1 MGLVT
6 TLAGKANIATPNSLW
21 DALSEQ
27 MGDIIPT
34 KEKAVS
40 VLMDAIITST
50 AVKAAFEATMLGT
63 SAYAAARAQR
73 LKGSGN
79 SGVMNQ
85 IASGIVDY
93 GFGSVLSF
101 LSVAFTGDL
110 SSLSAVLLNGGSAE
124 QSFYDQWQKATI
136 MPNIEGIPISSSTVV
151 SDREVDVGEQMMIV
165 QSSTKKQYW
174 TDNAVPHLKT
184 WTLEGYMMTQLMLDT
199 YYIAKPSLRMQHEFL
214 DICATSRR
222 PVLFKDNK
230 GDFRFVQI
238 TSLHT
243 EEVADYNN
251 GIKVTIHL
259 KEYKPFQVQT
269 LTNITKSA
277 TQDKSSIAGKV
288 IKG

>member
-1 MGLVT
+1 MGIVS
-6 TLAGKANIATPNSLW
+6 TLAGKAGIPTPNSLW
-21 DALSEQ
+21 DALSTQ
-27 MGDIIPT
+27 TGGFIPA

-40 VLMDAIITST
+40 VLMDSIISNTLI
-50 AVKAAFEATMLGT
+50 KAAFETTMLGT
-63 SAYAAARAQR
+63 SAYG
-73 LKGSGN
+73 KGNTSTLSQIS
-79 SGVMNQ
+79 SGV
-85 IASGIVDY
+85 VDY
-93 GFGSVLSF
+93 GFGAVLSF

-110 SSLSAVLLNGGSAE
+110 SSLSAVLLMGNASSQA
-124 QSFYDQWQKATI
+124 FYDQWQKASI
-136 MPNIEGIPISSSTVV
+136 MPNIEGIPISSSTVI

-165 QSSTKKQYW
+165 QSTTQKQYW

-184 WTLEGYMMTQLMLDT
+184 WVVEGYIMTQLMLDA

-214 DICATSRR
+214 DLCATSRR

-259 KEYKPFQVQT
+259 KEYKPFQVNT
-269 LTNITKSA
+269 LTNITKTA
-277 TQDKSSIAGKV
+277 TQDKSSIAGKA

>member
-79 SGVMNQ
+79 SGVISQ
-85 IASGIVDY
+85 IASGVVDY

-101 LSVAFTGDL
+101 LSVAFTGDF
-110 SSLSAVLLNGGSAE
+110 SSLSAVLLNGGAAE

-136 MPNIEGIPISSSTVV
+136 MPNIEGIPISTSTVV

-184 WTLEGYMMTQLMLDT
+184 WTLDGYLMTQLMLDT

-288 IKG
+288 ING